1 MRSSAIEVLAQDYIR
16 VARAK
21 GLPNRLILLRHVLRN
36 SLLPVVTMIG
46 LQIPSIVSGA
56 VIAELV
62 FNYPGMGLLFYQ
74 AATMHD
80 FPILLGSTL
89 FVGVATVAGS
99 LIADIAYAVL
109 DPRVR
114 YGRS

>member
-1 MRSSAIEVLAQDYIR
+1 IR

-21 GLPNRLILLRHVLRN
+21 GMPDRLILLRHVTRN
-36 SLLPVVTMIG
+36 SILPVMTLIG
-46 LQIPSIVSGA
+46 LTLPSIIGGA
-56 VIAELV
+56 VIAEDV

-74 AATMHD
+74 AAVSHD

-89 FVGVATVAGS
+89 FVGVATVVGS
-99 LIADIAYAVL
+99 LLADVAYATL

>member
-1 MRSSAIEVLAQDYIR
+1 M
-16 VARAK
+16 
-21 GLPNRLILLRHVLRN
+21 LLGHIFRN
-36 SLLPVVTMIG
+36 SLMSVVTLLG
-46 LQIPSIVSGA
+46 LQFPVIIGGSIF
-56 VIAELV
+56 IEFV

-74 AATMHD
+74 AAVSHD

-89 FVGVATVAGS
+89 FIGVATVVGS
-99 LIADIAYAVL
+99 LLADVAYATL